1 MDDGSTDQTIL
12 LLGDALAASC
22 LRSEVIELG
31 THRGKGAAL
40 RAGMLATDASTV
52 GFVDTD
58 LSTPVGEIERCF
70 AIAETGEADVVIA
83 TRARPASV
91 IVERQSLA
99 RELAGKSFNLWVR
112 GLGLTSMPD
121 TQCGLKVFDGSIRAS
136 ALRATGH
143 GGLRLR
149 CRGPRTGATIGR
161 PDRGGAGRVGATS
174 CRVGFTLCVTEAGWR
189 STPCASGA
197 RCGGSIA
204 GRSVLDGGGS
214 ATSTRA
220 GGRVSPEPLGAMCGL
235 AWRPCRC
242 GRGGGGNASDRFA
255 AHAPNEWFRSTTA
268 TGGDLGG
275 HWWWPRFLSA
285 HAFAHGWPSAW
296 SDWTAAG
303 LPLGWFYFP
312 TPALLIA
319 FSRT

>member
-1 MDDGSTDQTIL
+1 MAARALVVPVFNEAPRVGRCVGELSRELDASKWSLVFVDDGSTDQTIL

-52 GFVDTD
+52 GFVDAD

-121 TQCGLKVFDGSIRAS
+121 TQCGLKVFDGSIARALFEPLVTEGFAFDVEVLARARRLGARIVEVPVEWRHVVPS
-136 ALRATGH
+136 RVHPLRDGGRMAFDALRIRREMW
-143 GGLRLR
+143 RL
-149 CRGPRTGATIGR
+149 
-161 PDRGGAGRVGATS
+161 DR
-174 CRVGFTLCVTEAGWR
+174 
-189 STPCASGA
+189 
-197 RCGGSIA
+197 
-204 GRSVLDGGGS
+204 
-214 ATSTRA
+214 RA
-220 GGRVSPEPLGAMCGL
+220 
-235 AWRPCRC
+235 
-242 GRGGGGNASDRFA
+242 
-255 AHAPNEWFRSTTA
+255 
-268 TGGDLGG
+268 
-275 HWWWPRFLSA
+275 
-285 HAFAHGWPSAW
+285 
-296 SDWTAAG
+296 
-303 LPLGWFYFP
+303 
-312 TPALLIA
+312 
-319 FSRT
+319 